1 MKNYTINHAN
11 GTITLTRDFANK
23 AGILNSPEYK
33 ALRQLKRD
41 FPNLEVVQRTAKV
54 SPTKVTHKGLTLDHM
69 EKYITTFEPAT
80 DLTIFKKVKSYN
92 TDLKETKDGDIIEI
106 VNYGKMKKWFLNKYP
121 DYQMTETAFDAM
133 VETLEKLE
141 AKSAAIIPEETTDDA
156 NATDDAAA
164 A

>member
-1 MKNYTINHAN
+1 
-11 GTITLTRDFANK
+11 
-23 AGILNSPEYK
+23 
-33 ALRQLKRD
+33 
-41 FPNLEVVQRTAKV
+41 
-54 SPTKVTHKGLTLDHM
+54 M
-69 EKYITTFEPAT
+69 EQKSKKYITTFEPAT